1 MSDFL
6 FIVIEYFNDTY
17 IKDEN
22 AETVHQKQ
30 FSFAHFHKVYYLTSI
45 FIITITGYII

>member
-17 IKDEN
+17 IKIEN

-30 FSFAHFHKVYYLTSI
+30 FSFAHFHKVHYSSI
-45 FIITITGYII
+45 CFITITGYII